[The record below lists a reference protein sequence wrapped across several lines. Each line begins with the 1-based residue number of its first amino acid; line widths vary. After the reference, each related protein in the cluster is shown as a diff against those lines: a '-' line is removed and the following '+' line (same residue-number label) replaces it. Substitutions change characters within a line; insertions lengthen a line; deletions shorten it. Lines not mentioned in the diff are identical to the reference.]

1 MASKDYT
8 AMWAGLKLDLTAHD
22 QLLKVLGQAYADIY
36 LTQPN
41 RPQAMGYL
49 DFVLSEIHGLR
60 IEELLS
66 AKQAGRK
73 VIGTFCTYVPEE
85 IILAADGVCVGLC
98 AGGDIGAQQAER
110 YLPRNTCALIKSFV
124 GFKLAGVC
132 PYVEACDLV
141 IGETTCDG
149 KKKAYEI
156 FGEFV
161 NTFVIET
168 PQMKTEADRALW
180 RAEIGRLTDK
190 IEATASRKITLE
202 KLREATRI
210 VNVKR
215 QALHRLNAL
224 RRADP
229 APLSGRDALL
239 INQVQFF
246 DDPVRL
252 TAQINTLCDEL
263 EKRVANGTGVA
274 PAGTPRI
281 LVSGCPMAA
290 PNWKV
295 PYLVEKN
302 GAVIVGE
309 ESCVG
314 ERGTRNLVS
323 EEAKTRDE
331 LLDRITERYL
341 KIDCACFTP
350 NTERLDHIVQMAR
363 DYRAD
368 AVVDYALQFCTP
380 YMMESFHV
388 TQRLQQEGIPVLKLE
403 TDYSMQDAPQ
413 LETRIQAF
421 LEMLRAPRGRG

>member
-1 MASKDYT
+1 MPPSDYT
-8 AMWAGLKLDLTAHD
+8 AMWAGLRLDLAAHD
-22 QLLKVLGQAYADIY
+22 QLLKVLGQAYTDIY
-36 LTQPN
+36 LSQAN
-41 RPQAMGYL
+41 RPQAMTYL

-60 IEELLS
+60 IQELLA

-85 IILAADGVCVGLC
+85 IILAADAVCVGLC
-98 AGGDIGAQQAER
+98 AGGDVGIEQAEQ

-132 PYVEACDLV
+132 PYVEACDFV

-156 FGEFV
+156 FGGFKDMFV
-161 NTFVIET
+161 LET
-168 PQMKTEADRALW
+168 PQMKTAADRTLW
-180 RAEIGRLTDK
+180 RTEIGRLTGK
-190 IEATASRKITLE
+190 VEAATGRKITYE
-202 KLREATRI
+202 KLLAATQV
-210 VNVKR
+210 VNAKR
-215 QALHRLNAL
+215 QALHRLNGL
-224 RRADP
+224 RRAEP
-229 APLSGRDALL
+229 APISGRDALL

-246 DDPVRL
+246 DDPIRL
-252 TAQINTLCDEL
+252 TAKINALCDEL
-263 EKRVANGTGVA
+263 ETRIARRAGIA
-274 PAGTPRI
+274 PVGTPRV

-290 PNWKV
+290 PNWKL

-309 ESCVG
+309 ESCIG
-314 ERGTRNLVS
+314 ERGTRNLVN
-323 EEAKTRDE
+323 ERATTRDE
-331 LLDRITERYL
+331 LLDRIAERYL

-350 NTERLDHIVQMAR
+350 NDERLDHIVQMAR

-368 AVVDYALQFCTP
+368 GVIDYALQFCTP
-380 YMMESFHV
+380 YTMESFRV
-388 TQRLQQEGIPVLKLE
+388 KQRLQREGIPLLKIE

-421 LEMLRAPRGRG
+421 LELLQARG

>member
-1 MASKDYT
+1 
-8 AMWAGLKLDLTAHD
+8 MWAGLKLDLAAHD
-22 QLLKVLGQAYADIY
+22 RLLKVLGQAYTDIY
-36 LTQPN
+36 LTQQN
-41 RPQAMGYL
+41 RPQSMTYL
-49 DFVLSEIHGLR
+49 DFVLTEIHGLR
-60 IEELLS
+60 IEELLA
-66 AKQAGRK
+66 AKRAGRK

-85 IILAADGVCVGLC
+85 IILAADGTCVGLC
-98 AGGDIGAQQAER
+98 AGGDIGIEHAER
-110 YLPRNTCALIKSFV
+110 YLPQNTCALIKSFV

-141 IGETTCDG
+141 VGETTCDG
-149 KKKAYEI
+149 KKKAYEV
-156 FGEFV
+156 FGDFV
-161 NTFVIET
+161 NMFVIET
-168 PQMKTEADRALW
+168 PQMKTAADHALW
-180 RAEIGRLTDK
+180 RSEIGRLTEK
-190 IEATASRKITLE
+190 IEALTGRTITLE
-202 KLREATRI
+202 KLRQATRL
-210 VNVKR
+210 VNAKR
-215 QALHRLNAL
+215 QALHRLNTL

-229 APLSGRDALL
+229 APISGRDALL

-246 DDPVRL
+246 DDPARL
-252 TAQINTLCDEL
+252 TAQINVLCDEL
-263 EKRVANGTGVA
+263 QARVAQGIGAA

-314 ERGTRNLVS
+314 ERGTRNLVD
-323 EEAKTRDE
+323 EDGPTRDA
-331 LLDRITERYL
+331 LLDRIAQRYL

-368 AVVDYALQFCTP
+368 GVIDYAIQFCTP
-380 YMMESFHV
+380 YAMESFRV
-388 TQRLQQEGIPVLKLE
+388 KQRLQQEGIPVLKLE
-403 TDYSMQDAPQ
+403 TDYSMRDVAQ

-421 LEMLRAPRGRG
+421 LEVLKAPRGRG